1 MNSNRINQT
10 IFLSLLS
17 TVFLST
23 GLIVNSLNAYN
34 GSSWAWTAFLRYLLL
49 IPVLLMMVTLKGNL
63 KSSIQTFK
71 RLYHVFLLWG
81 CIGFGGYYAL
91 LSLAIT
97 RAPAW
102 IVTAGFMT
110 TIVAGIL
117 LSPFIDPSKKTAI
130 SAKGLMLSLLLV
142 CSLLL
147 MQFERFLHLGD
158 IQEFWPSLLLS
169 LIAAFLWPLG
179 NRKLHFHLEQHQIT
193 LDPMQRVLGM
203 TLGSLP
209 MQLALATYGYLVS
222 GFPSALQ
229 IQLSFVAVLFSGVL
243 GTILFFKAMQLAGK
257 HTMLLYTVEAFQVTG
272 VLFTLL
278 GEMVIKGSKW
288 PGVYASIGFAVMFTG
303 LGLFVWLSHKKPEPT
318 KSLPG
323 QSPAFPAL
331 PTGIYQLSSR
341 EGLLK

>member
-1 MNSNRINQT
+1 MNTNRINQT

-17 TVFLST
+17 TLFLST
-23 GLIVNSLNAYN
+23 GLIVNSLNAYH
-34 GSSWAWTAFLRYLLL
+34 GSSWAWTASLRYLLL

-63 KSSIQTFK
+63 KSSIRTFK
-71 RLYHVFLLWG
+71 RLYYVFLLWG

-130 SAKGLMLSLLLV
+130 SSKGLMLSLLLV

-158 IQEFWPSLLLS
+158 IKEFWPSLLLS

-179 NRKLHFHLEQHQIT
+179 NRKLLFYLEQHQIT

-209 MQLALATYGYLVS
+209 IQLALATYGYLVS

-229 IQLSFVAVLFSGVL
+229 IQSSFVAVLFSGVL

-257 HTMLLYTVEAFQVTG
+257 RTMLLYTVEAFQVTG

-323 QSPAFPAL
+323 QSPAFPTL